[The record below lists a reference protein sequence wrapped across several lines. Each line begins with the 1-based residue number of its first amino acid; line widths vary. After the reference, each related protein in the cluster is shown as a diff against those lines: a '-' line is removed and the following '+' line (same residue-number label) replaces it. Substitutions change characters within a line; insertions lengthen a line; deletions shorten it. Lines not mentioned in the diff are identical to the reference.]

1 MHISGFSRMT
11 PWERLKALQLHTSTD
26 ALNALIGGTPLD
38 ALELMSECV
47 VGGFTL
53 PLSMVTGV
61 CVFGVDHCVAMCTEE
76 PSVVAAANAGS
87 ALFSRA
93 GGVSVEVQ
101 KPVTRAQIVI
111 IAHDLMQAP
120 LATARLMNKR
130 ESLLKLANDCDPGL
144 KIAGGDAFS
153 LEFECLQDSCVTE
166 TFIVGNLDVHT
177 VDAMGANIVNT
188 MAEILLQETMKS
200 LNAIFPL
207 GAFEPG
213 MAILTNNGEGRIA
226 KARIALPFTL
236 LDNYKRDV
244 SGAELARR
252 IELASKFALVSPE
265 RAVTHN
271 KGILNGVFAVETP
284 LGQDTRAQSAA
295 AFDFA
300 CRTGE
305 HKPLSTWRCVEDKLV
320 GELCMPVV
328 VGLVGGARHA
338 LESIDAAF
346 EAAQIDDYETLCGI
360 ILAIGLAQN
369 FSALA
374 ALTTEGIQAGHM
386 KLHARKL
393 LMQHSSNKI

>member
-1 MHISGFSRMT
+1 MT

-26 ALNALIGGTPLD
+26 ALNALIGGTSLD

-53 PLSMVTGV
+53 PLSMITGV

-93 GGVSVEVQ
+93 GGVTVEVK

-111 IAHDLMQAP
+111 IAHDVMEAP
-120 LATARLMNKR
+120 VAAARLMMKR
-130 ESLLKLANDCDPGL
+130 NALLKLANDCDPGL
-144 KIAGGDAFS
+144 KMAGGDAFA
-153 LEFECLQDSCVTE
+153 LEFECIQDACVKE
-166 TFIVGNLDVHT
+166 AFIVGKLDVHT

-188 MAEILLQETMKS
+188 MAEILLQEAMKS
-200 LNAIFPL
+200 LNAVFPA
-207 GAFEPG
+207 GVFEPG
-213 MAILTNNGEGRIA
+213 MAILTNDGEGRMA
-226 KARIALPFTL
+226 KARIELPLTL
-236 LDNYKRDV
+236 LDNYKQNIPGD
-244 SGAELARR
+244 ELARR

-271 KGILNGVFAVETP
+271 KGILNGIFAVETP

-295 AFDFA
+295 ALNYA
-300 CRTGE
+300 CRTGS
-305 HKPLSTWRCVEDKLV
+305 HKPLSFWNKVDDKLV
-320 GELCMPVV
+320 GEICMPVV

-338 LESIDAAF
+338 LESIDAAY
-346 EAAQIDDYETLCGI
+346 EAAQIDDYETLCGV
-360 ILAIGLAQN
+360 ILAVGLAQN

-386 KLHARKL
+386 KLHARKQ
-393 LMQHSSNKI
+393 LMQRNLKES